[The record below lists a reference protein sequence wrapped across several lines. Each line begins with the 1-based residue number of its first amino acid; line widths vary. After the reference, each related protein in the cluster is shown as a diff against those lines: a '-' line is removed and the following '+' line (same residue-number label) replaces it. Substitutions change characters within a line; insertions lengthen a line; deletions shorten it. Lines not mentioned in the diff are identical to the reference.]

1 MSKQN
6 WGEASE
12 YLDKFYRFSHPDES
26 KFSRKYDKQI
36 KQAKGAKKYAKFMH
50 ENLSNPKPFN
60 PVLVANVSSESDEY
74 LPLISPDNSKL
85 FFTRKSEKVETVRD
99 AVYARENKLF
109 SERFSVASGGDAR
122 FDAGEPLPPPFNQE
136 EAHNYGGST
145 VSLDNRH
152 LYLTVCEPS
161 ASGYTNCDIFYS
173 HLTYGIPPYQD
184 IHEEQWY
191 WTELER
197 LGPNVNT
204 KDGWEAQPSI
214 SADGNTLYF
223 ASARAESDMI
233 DIYVSERDMDG
244 NWALAEK
251 IPGPINTKRNDKS
264 PFMHSDSETLYFAS
278 EGHMGFGGFDV
289 YYTRKDAEGNW
300 QEPTNIG
307 HPINSEKDEH
317 GFVVSTD
324 GTKVYF
330 GSDKLKQQGKG
341 GLDIFTFD
349 LYPEA
354 RPEAVV
360 FLKGKVEDAQG
371 VPLRDAVVELKTT
384 HSKEVARFDVDTLDG
399 NYAAV
404 VKVKA
409 GDDVVINVEAEGK
422 AFSSAMITAEELGNV
437 AEEPA
442 MADATQDS
450 ETRPDKPATPDAAPT
465 RDPNGTKMSTIESKG
480 VGDRMSALLMP
491 PAYKEVKF
499 EVADVEVGKPYKL
512 NDIKYTTNSA
522 DLSETSLYILDEF
535 IDYLKEN
542 PNISIAIHGHT
553 DDRGNKADNMALS
566 ADRAFSVME
575 YLQSKGIKGSRLSFK
590 GFGPTKPIA
599 SNATDD
605 GRAINRRTEF
615 VITGR

>member
-1 MSKQN
+1 MKFIVPAILICCLAAPSAFAQTGEVEDCPEYTNKKALKLLAQGKDRKKYKLSERKKYLEQAVDMDEEFAAAWVELADLQRRIAMDKGTSMKSSVESYMKAIEVCPGIHSDPYFHIGMYHMGKQN

-85 FFTRKSEKVETVRD
+85 FFTRKSEKVETIRD

-122 FDAGEPLPPPFNQE
+122 FVAGEPLPPPFNQE

-264 PFMHSDSETLYFAS
+264 PFMHSDGETLYFAS

-289 YYTRKDAEGNW
+289 YLFARMPKA
-300 QEPTNIG
+300 IG
-307 HPINSEKDEH
+307 PS
-317 GFVVSTD
+317 
-324 GTKVYF
+324 
-330 GSDKLKQQGKG
+330 
-341 GLDIFTFD
+341 
-349 LYPEA
+349 P
-354 RPEAVV
+354 
-360 FLKGKVEDAQG
+360 
-371 VPLRDAVVELKTT
+371 
-384 HSKEVARFDVDTLDG
+384 
-399 NYAAV
+399 
-404 VKVKA
+404 
-409 GDDVVINVEAEGK
+409 
-422 AFSSAMITAEELGNV
+422 
-437 AEEPA
+437 
-442 MADATQDS
+442 
-450 ETRPDKPATPDAAPT
+450 
-465 RDPNGTKMSTIESKG
+465 
-480 VGDRMSALLMP
+480 
-491 PAYKEVKF
+491 
-499 EVADVEVGKPYKL
+499 
-512 NDIKYTTNSA
+512 
-522 DLSETSLYILDEF
+522 
-535 IDYLKEN
+535 
-542 PNISIAIHGHT
+542 
-553 DDRGNKADNMALS
+553 
-566 ADRAFSVME
+566 
-575 YLQSKGIKGSRLSFK
+575 
-590 GFGPTKPIA
+590 
-599 SNATDD
+599 
-605 GRAINRRTEF
+605 
-615 VITGR
+615 